1 MRMAPGLPM
10 AVAMLMAVAPME
22 VTVADAGAVAD
33 HRTMV
38 MMVVMSPWGV
48 PLVAVMM
55 AVTMAMMPLGE
66 RGGGRRD
73 EQSGR
78 A

>member
-1 MRMAPGLPM
+1 MRMASSLPM
-10 AVAMLMAVAPME
+10 AMAMLMAVPPME
-22 VTVADAGAVAD
+22 VTVADACAVAD
-33 HRTMV
+33 HRAMV
-38 MMVVMSPWGV
+38 MMMVMNPWGV
-48 PLVAVMM
+48 ALVAVMM